1 MLPVATYALAKCTMN
16 ICMNACAHTGMKPEP
31 MGVVVSAVCVII

>member
-16 ICMNACAHTGMKPEP
+16 SMNACAHTGMEPEP